1 MDEPSPRTDV
11 LKDSCMR
18 VRIRYAFPTPG
29 KIAKTLSGLVRDV
42 LDDIQ
47 TLSQEDE
54 VLNDSR
60 DEDVQKSNRS

>member
-1 MDEPSPRTDV
+1 
-11 LKDSCMR
+11 MR
-18 VRIRYAFPTPG
+18 VRIRYAFPTPD
-29 KIAKTLSGLVRDV
+29 KIARTLSGLVRDV